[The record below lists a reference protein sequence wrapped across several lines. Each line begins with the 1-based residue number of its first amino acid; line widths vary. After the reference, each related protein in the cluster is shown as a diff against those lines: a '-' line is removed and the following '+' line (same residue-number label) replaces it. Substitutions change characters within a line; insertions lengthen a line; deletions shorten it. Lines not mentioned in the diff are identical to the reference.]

1 MDAFSNLSID
11 DNTSPGGGG
20 ATTASIDTLQG
31 ISNLSISDPSPNPN
45 QSNNNNNLSRD
56 VIHKFMPHFPNYP
69 SPLRNSMH
77 FLDSGRTTT
86 FDDDVMDLDMNMDEQ
101 PPQDDIVVNENQIRR
116 VKFAEPI
123 ERTLHSV
130 PEEEEEAQQPDK
142 KQSTSNANANANANA
157 NPNMLKALLS
167 PTKLGI
173 AAATKIDGIP
183 VVPESVPPDTN
194 EIEEEIPKANNYTSS
209 SSSLDTEMIK
219 RELRERSKTQ
229 PIQVMI
235 NNHNYYYPA
244 DMSTNLLSPPLA
256 SSEYDLPR
264 LSHDTDNRYKLP
276 NPWSINSHPISK
288 VSYSLISYLQLILN
302 CITITAIFSF
312 LTLFVRSI
320 KKDLNS
326 IWETQMNALKIESDL
341 CQKNYFSNK
350 CNATRQLPAME
361 NNCQKWETCMNRNND
376 IFFRARTTL
385 SAKLCGDIINSF
397 IDPIG
402 WKPLIVILLGLLIWC
417 FSSNFILGFA
427 RAKSY
432 YGDPIQRQQLAF
444 RQANNNNNNESQRYE
459 SQYKDDKNMG
469 DKSMIRL

>member
-173 AAATKIDGIP
+173 AAATKI
-183 VVPESVPPDTN
+183 
-194 EIEEEIPKANNYTSS
+194 
-209 SSSLDTEMIK
+209 
-219 RELRERSKTQ
+219 Q
-229 PIQVMI
+229 
-235 NNHNYYYPA
+235 
-244 DMSTNLLSPPLA
+244 
-256 SSEYDLPR
+256 
-264 LSHDTDNRYKLP
+264 
-276 NPWSINSHPISK
+276 
-288 VSYSLISYLQLILN
+288 
-302 CITITAIFSF
+302 
-312 LTLFVRSI
+312 
-320 KKDLNS
+320 
-326 IWETQMNALKIESDL
+326 
-341 CQKNYFSNK
+341 
-350 CNATRQLPAME
+350 
-361 NNCQKWETCMNRNND
+361 
-376 IFFRARTTL
+376 
-385 SAKLCGDIINSF
+385 
-397 IDPIG
+397 
-402 WKPLIVILLGLLIWC
+402 
-417 FSSNFILGFA
+417 
-427 RAKSY
+427 
-432 YGDPIQRQQLAF
+432 
-444 RQANNNNNNESQRYE
+444 
-459 SQYKDDKNMG
+459 
-469 DKSMIRL
+469 